1 MRTLFHRL
9 GAGALLASATI
20 LGGCLSAD
28 KPIVKNRD
36 NNAQRPTTNTSTQP
50 GAGNT
55 QPTANNF
62 GPKNPTD
69 VGQPNNFGQNN
80 TNTGTNNFRTNNS
93 VNTPVD
99 PTARIG
105 MSGGPVNPAV
115 NTTAGNQPAFN
126 GVQPAGGFNAN
137 TANTDLRPIGTNV
150 TNSNAI
156 KPVTATNVTAVTPP
170 PDPPPTN
177 NPMPVSLQ
185 GSDRD
190 ALRSGPAGLR

>member
-9 GAGALLASATI
+9 GVGALLAGTAI

-36 NNAQRPTTNTSTQP
+36 NTQRQATTTGQATTGPATTGQTAT
-50 GAGNT
+50 GAR
-55 QPTANNF
+55 PA
-62 GPKNPTD
+62 
-69 VGQPNNFGQNN
+69 N
-80 TNTGTNNFRTNNS
+80 TNTNNVSTGNAATDGFRTNNS
-93 VNTPVD
+93 VATPTD
-99 PTARIG
+99 PNSRIG
-105 MSGGPVNPAV
+105 VNVGAINPAV
-115 NTTAGNQPAFN
+115 NTTTGNQPLNN
-126 GVQPAGGFNAN
+126 GVQPAIGFKDNSG
-137 TANTDLRPIGTNV
+137 NTDLKPIGTNV

-156 KPVTATNVTAVTPP
+156 KPVTATNISAVQPP